1 MVRHPRRV
9 WEGADYLGYRK
20 TNAPVRFD
28 KLGFPTTRREFDHF
42 AKMLKQ
48 TAPGL
53 AEDTLSALLKKA
65 AEKEE

>member
-42 AKMLKQ
+42 AKMLTQ
-48 TAPGL
+48 TALG
-53 AEDTLSALLKKA
+53 
-65 AEKEE
+65 